1 MESNIQRLR
10 TQNLDRNVQ
19 NCDSQQQGRRNQKS
33 RPLGRCNLKSRNDMT
48 NEIKLIAA
56 TSILPVLADFL
67 EDLNEDKAFRTDMK
81 MATLNL
87 IGQIRKLDER
97 IMKHASAETS
107 EQQVNIQIAFRQW
120 LKSAQTTE
128 EK

>member
-1 MESNIQRLR
+1 
-10 TQNLDRNVQ
+10 
-19 NCDSQQQGRRNQKS
+19 
-33 RPLGRCNLKSRNDMT
+33 MT
-48 NEIKLIAA
+48 NDIKLIAA

-97 IMKHASAETS
+97 IMKNASNETS
-107 EQQVNIQIAFRQW
+107 EQQINIQIAFRQW
-120 LKSAQTTE
+120 LKTAKDTDGN
-128 EK
+128 

>member
-1 MESNIQRLR
+1 
-10 TQNLDRNVQ
+10 
-19 NCDSQQQGRRNQKS
+19 
-33 RPLGRCNLKSRNDMT
+33 MT
-48 NEIKLIAA
+48 NDIKLIAA

-81 MATLNL
+81 IATFNL

-97 IMKHASAETS
+97 IMKNASNETS

-120 LKSAQTTE
+120 LKSAQHTE
-128 EK
+128 EN

>member
-1 MESNIQRLR
+1 MARSK
-10 TQNLDRNVQ
+10 TRN
-19 NCDSQQQGRRNQKS
+19 RKT
-33 RPLGRCNLKSRNDMT
+33 MT
-48 NEIKLIAA
+48 NDIKLIAA

-81 MATLNL
+81 IATLNL

-97 IMKHASAETS
+97 IMKNASNETS

-120 LKSAQTTE
+120 IKSAQPTE
-128 EK
+128 EN